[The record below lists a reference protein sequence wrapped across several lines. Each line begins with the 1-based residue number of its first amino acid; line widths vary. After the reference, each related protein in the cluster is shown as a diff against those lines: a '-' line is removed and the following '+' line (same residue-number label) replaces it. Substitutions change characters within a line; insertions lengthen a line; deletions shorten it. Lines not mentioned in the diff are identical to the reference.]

1 MNPRLRTVAR
11 TIVRTVNHP
20 VAKRRITR
28 TLARADRPIKL
39 EIGGTAKRKGWVVTN
54 VSAVTRNYLDATATW
69 PLQPDSVE
77 FVYSDNVI
85 EHIPLEAG
93 RAMLREAARCM
104 LPGGVIRLVTPDIR
118 HHVELYLSGED
129 PRESP
134 AGKHYAS
141 MGLTVEHPLDLVRIP
156 IGEFGHHTGYVYDL
170 ETLGAELER
179 AGFSNVTRCQL
190 GQSAHS
196 ALAGLDQ
203 RGVSGDAQM
212 AVEATR

>member
-1 MNPRLRTVAR
+1 MNPRLRAVAR
-11 TIVRTVNHP
+11 TAVRTVNHP
-20 VAKRRITR
+20 IAKRRITR
-28 TLARADRPIKL
+28 TLARAGRPIKL
-39 EIGGTAKRKGWVVTN
+39 EIGGTAKRQGWVVTN
-54 VSAVTRNYLDATATW
+54 VSAVTRNYLDASVTW
-69 PLQPDSVE
+69 PLQPHSVE

-85 EHIPLEAG
+85 EHMPLEAG

-104 LPGGVIRLVTPDIR
+104 RPGGVIRLVTPDIR
-118 HHVELYLSGED
+118 HHVELYLSGAD
-129 PRESP
+129 PKESP

-179 AGFSNVTRCQL
+179 AGFSNVTRCEL
-190 GQSAHS
+190 GQSTHP